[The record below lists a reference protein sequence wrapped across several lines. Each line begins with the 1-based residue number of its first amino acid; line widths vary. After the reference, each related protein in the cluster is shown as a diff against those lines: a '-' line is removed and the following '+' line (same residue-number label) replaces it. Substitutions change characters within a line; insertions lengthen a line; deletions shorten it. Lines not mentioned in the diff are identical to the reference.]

1 MEGLVRENVT
11 RVFRATALL
20 SLASVV
26 VGLGNFGFN
35 ILVARQGGAAAYGAV
50 APLLAVAAVTT
61 VLTTAITFTVA
72 RMVVAANPEPR
83 RALRRSVRA
92 VIPWLALAAA
102 LLSFAQPLA
111 AYLRLE
117 SSALVAVAVLF
128 GAASLSSGAPL
139 GVLLGMR
146 RYGLMAAILLVMPV
160 TRVVAFELLSNIQPV
175 TDAALVG
182 SVVGACSVLV
192 VAVISVFAVQRHT
205 ADSGAPFTGSLARE
219 SVIGSLLAGC
229 LWVGWVAP
237 VVVARHVLSPALA
250 GDFAA
255 VQLMSTAVIYVTS
268 PVIAVFFPLI
278 AHDPTVLRART
289 GLAVT
294 SGIGGVSALGLAL
307 LGSTLAARLYG
318 PSFAPPQILFW
329 TLGASALC
337 VALATYGL
345 WAARAAQRFTP
356 IAAAVVVC
364 SMLAE
369 LAVVVAVGRE
379 GLALAALPAAGLAAG
394 VLVVGVGVVA
404 HHQSRHQRG
413 GYSHACVACLALR
426 P

>member
-1 MEGLVRENVT
+1 MEGLVREKVT

-20 SLASVV
+20 STASVV

-35 ILVARQGGAAAYGAV
+35 ILVARQGGRASYGAV

-72 RMVVAANPEPR
+72 RMVVAANAEPR
-83 RALRRSVRA
+83 QALRRSVRA
-92 VIPWLALAAA
+92 VFPWLALAAA

-111 AYLRLE
+111 AYLRLG
-117 SSALVAVAVLF
+117 SSALVVFAVLF

-146 RYGLMAAILLVMPV
+146 RYGLMAAILLVTPV
-160 TRVVAFELLSNIQPV
+160 TRVLALEILKNFQPF
-175 TDAALVG
+175 TDAALVA
-182 SVVGACSVLV
+182 SVVGACSG
-192 VAVISVFAVQRHT
+192 FAVALVSVLAVQGHT
-205 ADSGAPFTGSLARE
+205 ADSEARFTGSLARE
-219 SVIGSLLAGC
+219 SIIGSLLAGC
-229 LWVGWVAP
+229 LWVGWAAP
-237 VVVARHVLSPALA
+237 VVVARHVLSPAMA
-250 GDFAA
+250 GDLAA

-278 AHDPTVLRART
+278 AHDPTVRRARS

-294 SGIGGVSALGLAL
+294 AAIGGVATLGLAL
-307 LGSTLAARLYG
+307 FGPTLAARLYG
-318 PSFAPPQILFW
+318 PSFAPRQSLFG

-337 VALATYGL
+337 VSLATYGL
-345 WAARAAQRFTP
+345 WAARAAQRFTS
-356 IAAAVVVC
+356 ITAAAVVC

-369 LAVVVAVGRE
+369 FAVVVAAGRE

-394 VLVVGVGVVA
+394 VLVVGAGVIA
-404 HHQSRHQRG
+404 HHQSRHQGG
-413 GYSHACVACLALR
+413 GYSHACVACMALR